1 MAGAPRRCACFA
13 TRMSRGRALDIPRRG
28 SPLSVRSA
36 HSIEDTSHAVHRM
49 GLDDLGDFRSAR
61 AWSTGVDSFAAHDDR
76 PTTPPVRASDEAHDE
91 PPRLARLDTS
101 AASLDDDRRSDTSSS
116 CTLPS
121 PAAQWLGSL
130 NGSFGSPADLDASP
144 GSLLQH
150 LRRSSTHRARRPERA
165 ASLTSSRSSLER
177 APSISAPRAPRADEE
192 GYVFGSHT
200 HYRLGRAIG
209 FGEHST
215 VYEGT
220 ALDTT
225 GNGRVAIKVLRNTP
239 HPATST
245 ELQLWLALPRHP
257 HLLSLIHHENVREPI
272 GCAGGGAHADERI
285 LDYLVMDFSPYGN
298 LLQFVRRE
306 GAISDSGMH
315 ALGSARRAASGSM
328 SAASSLEPA
337 SWTPANGSLATSLQ
351 SSPGAPESVPLV
363 SPPRDAPR
371 ERPLY
376 RSLSAHRRS
385 RGIPI
390 DVARDIMRQIASGLY
405 SLHKVAS
412 VVHCDLKLE
421 NILAFP
427 CEEDMGED
435 TTAPIA
441 WKIADFGLAEKVQ
454 PDRHIESWSRAASL
468 GGTLAY
474 AAPEVVRYMDFDMP
488 VPANIPSHAPPIT
501 EQLHTPFARDMWSLG
516 CILYAL
522 LSGQLPFVDA
532 MQIRLQRKILAGE
545 FELPLRLRTGK
556 ERVELGAARDI
567 PDEAL
572 PFRTDPEL
580 DTDEFRMQARE
591 VLENLLELDP
601 TTRWDIDAL
610 CQSSW
615 LALY

>member
-1 MAGAPRRCACFA
+1 
-13 TRMSRGRALDIPRRG
+13 MSRGRALDIPRRG

-36 HSIEDTSHAVHRM
+36 HSIEDTSHAIDQM
-49 GLDDLGDFRSAR
+49 GLDDLGGFRSVR
-61 AWSTGVDSFAAHDDR
+61 AWSTGVDPFVGHEDR
-76 PTTPPVRASDEAHDE
+76 PTSPPIRASNDAQDA
-91 PPRLARLDTS
+91 PPRLDTS
-101 AASLDDDRRSDTSSS
+101 ITSLDSDERRSDASSS

-165 ASLTSSRSSLER
+165 ASLASSRSSLER
-177 APSISAPRAPRADEE
+177 ASSVSTPRAPRADEE
-192 GYVFGSHT
+192 GYVFGTHT

-220 ALDTT
+220 ALDAPGT
-225 GNGRVAIKVLRNTP
+225 GTDGRVAIKVLRNTP
-239 HPATST
+239 HPATSA

-272 GCAGGGAHADERI
+272 VGTGGTSTDERI
-285 LDYLVMDFSPYGN
+285 LDYLVMDYSPFGN

-306 GAISDSGMH
+306 GAISETGVR
-315 ALGSARRAASGSM
+315 ALGAARRVASGSM
-328 SAASSLEPA
+328 PAAPSLEPA
-337 SWTPANGSLATSLQ
+337 SWTPGNGSLATSLQ
-351 SSPGAPESVPLV
+351 SSPGAPEPASLMS
-363 SPPRDAPR
+363 SPCDMPR

-390 DVARDIMRQIASGLY
+390 DIARDIMRQIASGLY

-427 CEEDMGED
+427 CEEDTGED
-435 TTAPIA
+435 TAAPIA
-441 WKIADFGLAEKVQ
+441 WKIADFGLSEKVQ

-474 AAPEVVRYMDFDMP
+474 AAPEVVRYIDFDMP

-556 ERVELGAARDI
+556 ERVELGAPRDI

-572 PFRTDPEL
+572 PYHSDPEL
-580 DTDEFRMQARE
+580 DTDAFRMQARE

-610 CQSSW
+610 CQSPW

>member
-1 MAGAPRRCACFA
+1 
-13 TRMSRGRALDIPRRG
+13 MSQGRALDIPRRG

-36 HSIEDTSHAVHRM
+36 HNIEDTSHAVHRM
-49 GLDDLGDFRSAR
+49 GLEELGDFHSAR
-61 AWSTGVDSFAAHDDR
+61 AWSTGVDPFAAHEDR
-76 PTTPPVRASDEAHDE
+76 PTTASVRASDKALDD
-91 PPRLARLDTS
+91 PPRLTRLDTS
-101 AASLDDDRRSDTSSS
+101 TSSLDDERHSDTSSS

-130 NGSFGSPADLDASP
+130 NSSFGSPADPDASP
-144 GSLLQH
+144 SSLLQH
-150 LRRSSTHRARRPERA
+150 LRRSSTNRARRPERT
-165 ASLTSSRSSLER
+165 ASLTSNRSSIER
-177 APSISAPRAPRADEE
+177 ATSTSAPRTPRGDEE
-192 GYVFGSHT
+192 GYVFGSHARF
-200 HYRLGRAIG
+200 RLGRAIG
-209 FGEHST
+209 FGDHST

-220 ALDTT
+220 ALDTS
-225 GNGRVAIKVLRNTP
+225 GNGRVAIKLLRNTP
-239 HPATST
+239 HPATSA

-272 GCAGGGAHADERI
+272 GGPGDAHAHERV
-285 LDYLVMDFSPYGN
+285 LDYLVMDYSPYGN

-306 GAISDSGMH
+306 GAISEPGMH
-315 ALGSARRAASGSM
+315 ALGSARRVASGSM
-328 SAASSLEPA
+328 STAPSLEPA
-337 SWTPANGSLATSLQ
+337 SWRAVNGSLATSLQ
-351 SSPGAPESVPLV
+351 SSPGTPESMPLA
-363 SPPRDAPR
+363 SSPRDAPR

-435 TTAPIA
+435 TKSPIA
-441 WKIADFGLAEKVQ
+441 WKIADFGLSEKVQ

-474 AAPEVVRYMDFDMP
+474 AAPEVVRYIDFDMP
-488 VPANIPSHAPPIT
+488 VPANIPSHAPPMT

-522 LSGQLPFVDA
+522 LSGQLPFMDT

-556 ERVELGAARDI
+556 ERVELGAPCDI

-572 PFRTDPEL
+572 PYRTDPEL
-580 DTDEFRMQARE
+580 DTDVFRMQARE
-591 VLENLLELDP
+591 VLENLLDLDP

-610 CQSSW
+610 CQSPW